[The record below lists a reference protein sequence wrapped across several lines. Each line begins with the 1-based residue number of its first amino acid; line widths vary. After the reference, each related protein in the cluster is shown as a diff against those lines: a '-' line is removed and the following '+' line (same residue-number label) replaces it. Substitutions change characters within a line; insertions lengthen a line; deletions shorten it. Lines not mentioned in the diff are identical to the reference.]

1 MGGRGQQHTKDQQMV
16 RDEEARIFEA
26 HVREHAP
33 IQAQNVVATRA
44 NHHPIVVLLPGVALA
59 IATVLPE
66 LQ

>member
-1 MGGRGQQHTKDQQMV
+1 MGGRGRQHTKDQQVV
-16 RDEEARIFEA
+16 RGEETWIFEA

-44 NHHPIVVLLPGVALA
+44 NHRPITVLLPGVAMA